1 MKEIADESTL
11 IRDIRRSL
19 ADLLESTNEARL
31 PVSRIMKNLDALED
45 LIQERAAGGDHKGG
59 VTRGRTRPRY
69 SVERTPSGEV
79 LTEGRPEGKSPP
91 FRVAKELFDK
101 VVGVLAASDR
111 PVRFEEISDSMSSGG
126 AQPSDFQIRVC
137 LRCLLTYSPP
147 LITRN
152 RNAYK
157 ATDVPSFSP
166 KAAEAWAS
174 MRR

>member
-1 MKEIADESTL
+1 MKEIADEFTL

-45 LIQERAAGGDHKGG
+45 LIQEHAADQKGG

-91 FRVAKELFDK
+91 FRVAKEMFDK

-126 AQPSDFQIRVC
+126 ATPSDFQIRVC

-157 ATDVPSFSP
+157 ATDAPSFAP